1 MVLMYPADRHLT
13 LMWKYEEVR
22 SLRIAAAFCRISKS
36 TAQRWIKQHT
46 TPIEKKDR
54 DAPVLNES
62 LPLVEAEVLS
72 NSFVTCQTLSEK
84 LDINREMVLA
94 LCANG
99 RFAATVA
106 VCTSSV
112 SLSRRQNT
120 TARQKT
126 HWL

>member
-46 TPIEKKDR
+46 TPIEKK
-54 DAPVLNES
+54 
-62 LPLVEAEVLS
+62 
-72 NSFVTCQTLSEK
+72 
-84 LDINREMVLA
+84 VLA

-99 RFAATVA
+99 RFAATA
-106 VCTSSV
+106 TP
-112 SLSRRQNT
+112 LF
-120 TARQKT
+120 
-126 HWL
+126 